1 MPDHDPS
8 GIELARLIAR
18 SAQGGAPAPKPRRP
32 STPAKPAKKR
42 QPGDPQ
48 ALGEAL
54 DDLIADSGWSTEVN
68 LHHLL
73 GRWPDLVGPANAEHA
88 NPEGFEQKVLHVR
101 ADSTAWATT
110 LRLLAPS
117 IVARLNEQLGEGTV
131 LRIVVKGPDAPSWKH
146 GRRSVRDG
154 RGPRDTYG

>member
-101 ADSTAWATT
+101 ADSTAWATN

-131 LRIVVKGPDAPSWKH
+131 LRIGENGDPAVPQG
-146 GRRSVRDG
+146 
-154 RGPRDTYG
+154 